1 MSRWRMHLAAVLAV
15 MMMAVA
21 GCQEPADSPNAD
33 DLLTSPGAQ

>member
-1 MSRWRMHLAAVLAV
+1 MNLAAVLAV